1 MHYTKEE
8 LETGRVE
15 FYDKFVNKL
24 RTIYLKRLSK
34 SAQQNF
40 RDKEN
45 VLYSFED
52 IKTGK
57 GIEDVDIDTPST
69 LYKGIITKEQKDK
82 QLSVSKNEVPLY
94 SQDIILDKVIDREFS
109 ELKQVRFAD
118 ELPEGIVNGDILS
131 SSNPQNPKKWLV
143 ENNQKR
149 QFVDISSVFAA
160 DYDFSKLK
168 IFPIETINQIPDGDM
183 IE

>member
-1 MHYTKEE
+1 M
-8 LETGRVE
+8 
-15 FYDKFVNKL
+15 
-24 RTIYLKRLSK
+24 
-34 SAQQNF
+34 
-40 RDKEN
+40 
-45 VLYSFED
+45 
-52 IKTGK
+52 
-57 GIEDVDIDTPST
+57 
-69 LYKGIITKEQKDK
+69 
-82 QLSVSKNEVPLY
+82 
-94 SQDIILDKVIDREFS
+94 
-109 ELKQVRFAD
+109 
-118 ELPEGIVNGDILS
+118 NGDILS